1 MSLGYGLRA
10 VFISLLML
18 AMTACHRDADRSAVN
33 NKPMPPSATAFYAN
47 HFSRVPTAAEMTAL
61 GRKLFF
67 DASLSA
73 SGKLACSSCHD
84 PSNAFGPPDGVSVRA
99 GGGQMQATGVR
110 ATPSLRYL
118 QNVPSFTEHFFE
130 ESKDESED
138 QGPVGG
144 HTWDG
149 RAASVHDQAR
159 LPLLSPNEM
168 ANRSADEVVQ
178 RVSHSES
185 AAQFRAVFGED
196 VFKDAALAFNGVLMA
211 LEVFQQSPRDFY
223 PYSSRY
229 DAWLRGQ
236 GKLTSREMLGL
247 RLFNNP
253 QKGNCAS
260 CHPSQIA
267 QGAFP
272 QFTDFGY
279 AAIAVPRNAE
289 LAANHDRTWHD
300 LGLCGP
306 LRSDLAQQAEYCG
319 LFRVPS
325 LRNVA
330 TRRVFF
336 HNGVLHDLH
345 RVVEFYVDRDLHPQK
360 WYGKDAQGQVQM
372 YDDLPAAH
380 YGNVNHEAPF
390 DRKAGDRPA
399 LTHDEID
406 AVVTFLGTLTDAD
419 LQPAARVASR

>member
-1 MSLGYGLRA
+1 MSLLRYFVSA
-10 VFISLLML
+10 VLLLML
-18 AMTACHRDADRSAVN
+18 CACHRDTPHSTLASN
-33 NKPMPPSATAFYAN
+33 SSPPPSATAFYAN
-47 HFSRVPTAAEMTAL
+47 RFSRVPTAAEMTAL

-84 PSNAFGPPDGVSVRA
+84 PAKAFGPPDGASVRV

-110 ATPSLRYL
+110 ATPSLRYI
-118 QNVPSFTEHFFE
+118 QNVPSFTEHFFD

-149 RAASVHDQAR
+149 RADTVHDQAR

-168 ANRSADEVVQ
+168 ANSSGDEVVT
-178 RVSHSES
+178 RVLHSES
-185 AAQFRAVFGED
+185 ATQFRAVFGDD
-196 VFKDAALAFNGVLMA
+196 VFKDSALAFNGVLMA
-211 LEVFQQSPRDFY
+211 LEVFQQSPQDFY
-223 PYSSRY
+223 PYTSRY

-236 GKLTSREMLGL
+236 GKLTPQEMRGL
-247 RLFNNP
+247 QLFNDP
-253 QKGNCAS
+253 TKGNCAS

-279 AAIAVPRNAE
+279 AAIAVPRNTE
-289 LAANHDRTWHD
+289 LSVNQDSHWHD

-306 LRSDLAQQAEYCG
+306 LRQDLAAQADYCG

-330 TRRVFF
+330 TRSVFF
-336 HNGVLHDLH
+336 HNGVFHDLH
-345 RVVEFYVDRDLHPQK
+345 RVVEFYADRDLHPQK
-360 WYGKDAQGQVQM
+360 WYGKDAQGHVQI
-372 YDDLPAAH
+372 YDDLPAANQS
-380 YGNVNHEAPF
+380 NVNRDAPF
-390 DRKAGDRPA
+390 DRKPGDKPS

-406 AVVTFLGTLTDAD
+406 AVVIFLKTLTDAD
-419 LQPAARVASR
+419 LLPAKPSFH